1 MKCPD
6 CGELFFDAG
15 DEWSIESCDRC
26 RVENCEHPIVDR
38 AHGRIAYRADLGRH
52 QDMRVNICQAC
63 DAWLPLG
70 PSDETPVA
78 VEIRAAELAE
88 PGALL
93 RNGHEGNGRCDVG
106 DDWYSDHDEYPD
118 DWHAGYLARVIAT
131 HGEDQ

>member
-1 MKCPD
+1 MKGAPLRLGTCRNSPR
-6 CGELFFDAG
+6 GLHWAPTVTERDAVSG
-15 DEWSIESCDRC
+15 LMRTT
-26 RVENCEHPIVDR
+26 RVC
-38 AHGRIAYRADLGRH
+38 AYCH
-52 QDMRVNICQAC
+52 TVY
-63 DAWLPLG
+63 PLG

-106 DDWYSDHDEYPD
+106 DCWYSDHDEYPD